1 MMQAVHWQLLA
12 ALADGRPHHVTELA
26 RRIGRKPP
34 QLNALW
40 QQVPPHIRGLLRQQ
54 DGRWRLVR
62 PLAILDNAV
71 LQQQAAAAGWQTELL
86 NEHPSSNS
94 YLIAQA
100 KSGSPIHRR
109 IAFVHDQTQGRGR
122 QGRSWQSRIGECL
135 MFSAGWCFSRPP
147 AELGGLTLAAAL
159 ACCRVLR
166 DLGVP
171 AQIKWPNDLVIG
183 GEKLGGILTETVRC
197 NGQTAVV
204 IGIGINFVQPKAV
217 ADAEAVQGSAPHI
230 AVSRLT
236 ERLLPELADTFEQF
250 DRAGLAP
257 FLAGYHACHRDQ
269 NQPVRLLRDGQ
280 TLLQGTALGV
290 DEGGALR
297 ILDAEGKEH
306 HVVSGEISL
315 RPLHNQNAAAPDGKQ
330 DKMLLLDAGNSKL
343 KWAWVENGRITAAD
357 KAAYWNLEP
366 LAHSWQEHGGEH
378 VRIIGSAVCGEAK
391 QQAVAEQLGRE
402 PEWLGSMPQALGI
415 RNHYRRVSEHGADR
429 WFNILGSRLFTEHA
443 CVVVSCGTAVTIDA
457 LTADNHYLGG
467 SIMPGFN
474 LMKEAMA
481 QHTANLN
488 RPAGRAYPF
497 GTTTANAMAG
507 GMLDAICGA
516 VLLMHTRLQQKHPG
530 QTVAVIITG
539 GGAAKVKQGLPEQF
553 ALDNPIQIVDNL
565 VLHGLLNWAAQ
576 T

>member
-71 LQQQAAAAGWQTELL
+71 LQQQAAAAGWQAELL
-86 NEHPSSNS
+86 HEHPSSNS

-100 KSGSPIHRR
+100 KAGSQIYRR
-109 IAFVHDQTQGRGR
+109 IAFVHDQTKGRGR

-217 ADAEAVQGSAPHI
+217 ADAEAVQGSAPNI

-250 DRAGLAP
+250 DREGLSL
-257 FLAGYHACHRDQ
+257 FLAGYHAYHRDQ

-306 HVVSGEISL
+306 YVVSGEISL
-315 RPLHNQNAAAPDGKQ
+315 RPLHSQNAATPDGKQ

-366 LAHSWQEHGGEH
+366 LAHSWQQHGGEH

-443 CVVVSCGTAVTIDA
+443 CVVGSCGTAVTIDA

-488 RPAGRAYPF
+488 RPTGRAYPF

-530 QTVAVIITG
+530 QIVAVIITG

>member
-12 ALADGRPHHVTELA
+12 ALADGWPHHVTELA
-26 RRIGRKPP
+26 HRIGRKPP

-62 PLAILDNAV
+62 PLGVFSEETL
-71 LQQQAAAAGWQTELL
+71 AAAAQGFQAELRHS
-86 NEHPSSNS
+86 HPSSNDN
-94 YLIAQA
+94 LIAQA
-100 KSGSPIHRR
+100 KAGSPIHRR
-109 IAFVHDQTQGRGR
+109 IVFVHDQTQGRGR

-197 NGQTAVV
+197 NSQTAVV

-236 ERLLPELADTFEQF
+236 ERLLPELANTFEQF

-290 DEGGALR
+290 DEGGALQIR
-297 ILDAEGKEH
+297 DAEGTEH
-306 HVVSGEISL
+306 RVVSGEISL

-330 DKMLLLDAGNSKL
+330 GKMLLLDAGNSKL

-366 LAHSWQEHGGEH
+366 LAHSWRQHGGEH

-391 QQAVAEQLGRE
+391 QQAVAEQLGRK

-415 RNHYRRVSEHGADR
+415 RNHYRRVNEHGADR

>member
-12 ALADGRPHHVTELA
+12 ALADGQPHHVTELA

-71 LQQQAAAAGWQTELL
+71 LQRQAAAAGWQAELL
-86 NEHPSSNS
+86 HEHPSSNS

-100 KSGSPIHRR
+100 KSGSPIHHR
-109 IAFVHDQTQGRGR
+109 IVFVHDQTQGRGR

-297 ILDAEGKEH
+297 IRDAEGMEH

-315 RPLHNQNAAAPDGKQ
+315 RPLHNQNAAAPDDKQ
-330 DKMLLLDAGNSKL
+330 GKMLLLDAGNSKL

-366 LAHSWQEHGGEH
+366 LAHSWQQYGGEH